1 MQFLIEQSKRKT
13 KKITK
18 TIGRMFLRKK
28 QKRRVRRMKIV
39 WISAF
44 LLGCLMGFSIGVDM
58 MQGFSFSMALQNAYS
73 PFRVMEF
80 AELFVLFFLLFC
92 FVAEV
97 FYRSFKVKKA
107 KQRQK

>member
-13 KKITK
+13 KKTTK

-39 WISAF
+39 WISAL
-44 LLGCLMGFSIGVDM
+44 LLGCLMGFSISVDM

-92 FVAEV
+92 FAAEI
-97 FYRSFKVKKA
+97 FYRSYRVKKA
-107 KQRQK
+107 KQRQR

>member
-1 MQFLIEQSKRKT
+1 
-13 KKITK
+13 
-18 TIGRMFLRKK
+18 MFLRKK
-28 QKRRVRRMKIV
+28 QKRRVKRMKIV
-39 WISAF
+39 WTSAL

-58 MQGFSFSMALQNAYS
+58 VQGFSFSMALQNAYS

-80 AELFVLFFLLFC
+80 AELFVLFVLFVLFFLLFC

>member
-1 MQFLIEQSKRKT
+1 
-13 KKITK
+13 
-18 TIGRMFLRKK
+18 MFLRKK
-28 QKRRVRRMKIV
+28 QKRRVKRMKIV
-39 WISAF
+39 WISAL

-58 MQGFSFSMALQNAYS
+58 VQGFSFSMTLQNAYS

-80 AELFVLFFLLFC
+80 AELFVLFVLFLLLFC